1 MDRHTFIR
9 YNCEECKFNK
19 INIPKRNMWEEL
31 KQRWVSE
38 SPKFWKK
45 IMSIAIAIGS
55 SATAVV
61 ASDQLFNL
69 QGYGIAPIV
78 FTVAGYVIVACA
90 AIGLSAKITTQ

>member
-1 MDRHTFIR
+1 
-9 YNCEECKFNK
+9 
-19 INIPKRNMWEEL
+19 
-31 KQRWVSE
+31 
-38 SPKFWKK
+38 
-45 IMSIAIAIGS
+45 MSIAIAIGS